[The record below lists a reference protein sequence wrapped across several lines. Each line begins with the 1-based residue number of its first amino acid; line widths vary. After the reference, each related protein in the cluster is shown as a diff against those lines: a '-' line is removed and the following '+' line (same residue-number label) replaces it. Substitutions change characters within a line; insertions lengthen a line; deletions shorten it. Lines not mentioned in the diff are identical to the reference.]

1 MAASAEAG
9 CTVRRRRRWR
19 RSPRPLLPPSA
30 PLLLL
35 ATAVTLAL
43 AQDEVYTV
51 EGLDKKWDFSGDSLA
66 KVMRSATW
74 QKVQS
79 SYGLDSER
87 SAGPLVPTSLDQ
99 HPYNERDDDYDDL
112 ASPPPPPRR
121 GRHRRSGEDADTPSD
136 PAAFQ
141 PESADRLA
149 DDMDPTRSGG
159 EADGSSPTR
168 EAIARARH
176 GEFGLNTE
184 GMQKAGREALDIQP
198 VASHRQQEEE
208 IAERWRNRDGVSP
221 QEDAAQQRLAG
232 MLDMAPGGAKMFGAD
247 VADWLPPSAED

>member
-1 MAASAEAG
+1 MAPTEAFG
-9 CTVRRRRRWR
+9 CRWRWR
-19 RSPRPLLPPSA
+19 RSPPPPLLPLP

-35 ATAVTLAL
+35 AAAATLAL

-66 KVMRSATW
+66 KVMHSATW
-74 QKVQS
+74 QKVRS
-79 SYGLDSER
+79 TYGLDSER
-87 SAGPLVPTSLDQ
+87 SAPLVPTSLDQ
-99 HPYNERDDDYDDL
+99 HPYSERDDDYDDL

-121 GRHRRSGEDADTPSD
+121 GRHRQSGEDEEAPSD

-149 DDMDPTRSGG
+149 DDMDPTRRGG

-168 EAIARARH
+168 EAIARARR
-176 GEFGLNTE
+176 GEFELNTE

-208 IAERWRNRDGVSP
+208 IAERWRNRDGISP
-221 QEDAAQQRLAG
+221 QEDAAQQRLAS
-232 MLDMAPGGAKMFGAD
+232 MLSMAPGGAKMFGAD